1 MNAVAL
7 IDKYY
12 AATPQLREILWTHSR
27 RVADRCLKIAALHPE
42 LHLDVAF
49 VEEAAL
55 LHDIGILR
63 TDAPEILCTGD
74 APYICHGYIGAE
86 MMRAEGFPRH
96 ARVCERH
103 TGAGISK
110 EEIIVKKI
118 PIPVQDYF
126 PETLEEELVCY
137 ADKFYSKSHPDRERT
152 PEQALK
158 SVAKHGAEGAARFR
172 RISRC
177 DAHQPPGHRRDHPQ
191 ERCGHQAEGQQLG

>member
-63 TDAPEILCTGD
+63 TDAPEVLCMGD

-137 ADKFYSKSHPDRERT
+137 ADKF
-152 PEQALK
+152 
-158 SVAKHGAEGAARFR
+158 
-172 RISRC
+172 
-177 DAHQPPGHRRDHPQ
+177 
-191 ERCGHQAEGQQLG
+191 

>member
-137 ADKFYSKSHPDRERT
+137 ADKFYSKSHPDRERA

-172 RISRC
+172 RWMDIFTENV
-177 DAHQPPGHRRDHPQ
+177 G
-191 ERCGHQAEGQQLG
+191 L

>member
-137 ADKFYSKSHPDRERT
+137 ADKFYSKSRPDVERT
-152 PEQALK
+152 IEQTAKSLEKFGDEGVNIFRTWAAIFEPELT
-158 SVAKHGAEGAARFR
+158 
-172 RISRC
+172 
-177 DAHQPPGHRRDHPQ
+177 
-191 ERCGHQAEGQQLG
+191 

>member
-86 MMRAEGFPRH
+86 MMRAEGFPQH

-158 SVAKHGAEGAARFR
+158 SVAKHGGEGAERFR
-172 RISRC
+172 RWMDIFTENV
-177 DAHQPPGHRRDHPQ
+177 G
-191 ERCGHQAEGQQLG
+191 L